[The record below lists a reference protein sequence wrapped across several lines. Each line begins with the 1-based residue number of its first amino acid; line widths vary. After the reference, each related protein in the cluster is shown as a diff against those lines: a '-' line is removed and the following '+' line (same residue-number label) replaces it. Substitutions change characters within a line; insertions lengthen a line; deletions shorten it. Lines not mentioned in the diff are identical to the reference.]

1 MTPFLSLSLS
11 IDFSRRGGGAI
22 SPQIGSQ
29 DLTYYHFGLL
39 RVIFQHVGTA
49 YRSQWGPGVRTRLPN
64 DRANDNDSG
73 SAETRFSIRTQ
84 PFHLISRSNA
94 VDDTKGKTRDAGN
107 AVDGRGDSEYGKART
122 TRVSHA
128 EQSSRFA
135 TEGAVSFPSFERS
148 PIPSS
153 SHSKGWI
160 RFYVRARS
168 ESQSLKRREGER
180 KSVGEREF
188 VREAVEKV
196 FLPPLP
202 ERGKNPSRRSASRIW
217 LFVPQKA
224 AGLEARALKVKGWKK
239 DAARR

>member
-148 PIPSS
+148 PIPFVLVPFERMDSILRTRS
-153 SHSKGWI
+153 LRESKFKTEGGGKEE
-160 RFYVRARS
+160 RRRA
-168 ESQSLKRREGER
+168 
-180 KSVGEREF
+180 
-188 VREAVEKV
+188 
-196 FLPPLP
+196 
-202 ERGKNPSRRSASRIW
+202 
-217 LFVPQKA
+217 
-224 AGLEARALKVKGWKK
+224 
-239 DAARR
+239 